1 MLDAT
6 LKRLATVGRNIAPAT
21 TLFADG
27 TPQTQPV
34 WIDADD
40 DHLLFNTEVGRQK
53 FRNIT
58 RDPRVTVAIWDAE
71 HPYEYRE
78 LRGIVTETVQ
88 GPEARAHI
96 DQLAQKYTGQD
107 YAAPIKTERV
117 IVKVSPKG

>member
-6 LKRLATVGRNIAPAT
+6 LKRLATEGKNIAALT

-27 TPQTQPV
+27 TAQTQPV

-53 FRNIT
+53 FRNLS
-58 RDPRVTVAIWDAE
+58 RDPRVTVTVWDAE
-71 HPYEYRE
+71 HPFEYRE
-78 LRGIVTETVQ
+78 LRGVVTDTVR

-107 YAAPIKTERV
+107 YAAPIATERV
-117 IVKVSPKG
+117 IVKVAPKG

>member
-6 LKRLATVGRNIAPAT
+6 LKRLATEGRNIAAVT

-27 TPQTQPV
+27 TAQTQPV

-58 RDPRVTVAIWDAE
+58 RDPRVTIAVWDAE

>member
-6 LKRLATVGRNIAPAT
+6 LKRLATEGKNIAALT

-27 TPQTQPV
+27 TAQTQPV

-53 FRNIT
+53 FRNLS
-58 RDPRVTVAIWDAE
+58 RDPRVTVTIWDAE
-71 HPYEYRE
+71 HPFEYRE
-78 LRGIVTETVQ
+78 LRGVVTDTVR
-88 GPEARAHI
+88 GPDARAHI

-107 YAAPIKTERV
+107 YAAPIGTERV
-117 IVKVSPKG
+117 IVKVAPKG

>member
-6 LKRLATVGRNIAPAT
+6 LKRLATEGRNIAAVT

-27 TPQTQPV
+27 TAQTQPV

-40 DHLLFNTEVGRQK
+40 DHLMFNTEVGRQK

-58 RDPRVTVAIWDAE
+58 RDPRVTIAIWDVE
-71 HPYEYRE
+71 HPFEYRE
-78 LRGIVTETVQ
+78 LRGVVTETVR

-96 DQLAQKYTGQD
+96 DQMSQKYTGQD
-107 YAAPIKTERV
+107 YGVPIQTERV
-117 IVKVSPKG
+117 IVKISPKS